1 MATRGPAARWV
12 PERQDVIWIDCNPQ
26 AGSEMRDIHP
36 MVVLSPRAFNAR
48 TSLVIGLPMT
58 TAPYNA
64 SNPFAVP
71 AGPLT
76 GRKSGQIGHVLC
88 HQPKSFDWQ
97 LRKAKPHPMK
107 RMADDILAASGLIDG
122 INYVKRTALA
132 GEARGIPDFTF
143 ILPDQH
149 VMFMDVKFPIDSY
162 LAYLQAG
169 SDHERAQHLSAFLKA
184 VSGHVKALAKRD
196 YVAND
201 DRQAVDNVLMFVPNE
216 SIVSFIHQHAPGL
229 VDEAMQ
235 QHVVLCS
242 PLNLFVFLGVVRQ
255 AFDSFRIAQTSRQ
268 MLALMGRFAKEWDNY
283 TTQVD
288 RVRKQLGTVVGSFD
302 ALATTRRR
310 VLEKPLRELDELRR
324 EEHVEIEG
332 GWATSLADDLED
344 MFELSMHNAF
354 AGFDKL
360 LHEVRVRTVPKRALA
375 SLRLGEEGA
384 GLRVCG
390 EEPQRGR
397 VAHLARRDVAPP
409 RRQDDDDPWHDL

>member
-1 MATRGPAARWV
+1 
-12 PERQDVIWIDCNPQ
+12 
-26 AGSEMRDIHP
+26 
-36 MVVLSPRAFNAR
+36 MVVVIVLAIVVVVVAVAVLSAQLARLSRQMAGGAGAQQQVPGLPAPVAVDPALSAAVASLGGQMQQLAGMVNQLGLKTSEGFGSVGSTLQHHAEVTATLQRTANGLQEALANTNAR
-48 TSLVIGLPMT
+48 
-58 TAPYNA
+58 
-64 SNPFAVP
+64 
-71 AGPLT
+71 
-76 GRKSGQIGHVLC
+76 GQWGE
-88 HQPKSFDWQ
+88 
-97 LRKAKPHPMK
+97 
-107 RMADDILAASGLIDG
+107 RMADDILAASGLVEG
-122 INYVKRTALA
+122 INYVKRTALE
-132 GEARGIPDFTF
+132 GDARGIPDFTF
-143 ILPDQH
+143 LLPDQH
-149 VMFMDVKFPIDSY
+149 VMFMDVKFPIDNY
-162 LAYLQAG
+162 LTYLQAG

-332 GWATSLADDLED
+332 GWATSLADD
-344 MFELSMHNAF
+344 
-354 AGFDKL
+354 
-360 LHEVRVRTVPKRALA
+360 HEALPA
-375 SLRLGEEGA
+375 AESES
-384 GLRVCG
+384 
-390 EEPQRGR
+390 
-397 VAHLARRDVAPP
+397 
-409 RRQDDDDPWHDL
+409 